1 MHSVE
6 HPHPSRQR
14 GPHNDPHLLDGDS
27 AHGTSDVEAGDE
39 WAVDTDT
46 DVLDD
51 AAADPLEEAV
61 ADPLPET
68 EEDLEAF
75 TAGVDRDTPADE
87 PPVAERAGLD
97 DTDDEPDGDDELDG
111 ETEDIAID
119 ATDVDAE
126 GEEEDASEE
135 EDEDEDEGADDADI
149 AAADEDDANEVDEA
163 DDRGAELD
171 DADLET
177 AAVGEGTTAEAEV
190 DRQMAV
196 TSVPPAEPA
205 RPAKRGR
212 TEPVGRPPMED
223 YLTLT
228 VPQVLERAAGLD
240 AGEVARVLEFEQ
252 ANRNRKTLV
261 AKLSKLTRSE

>member
-1 MHSVE
+1 MHSVD
-6 HPHPSRQR
+6 HPPPSRQR

-27 AHGTSDVEAGDE
+27 AHGSPDVEAGDE

-51 AAADPLEEAV
+51 SPADPLEEAV

-68 EEDLEAF
+68 EEELEAF

-87 PPVAERAGLD
+87 PPVEARHGLPD
-97 DTDDEPDGDDELDG
+97 IDDEE
-111 ETEDIAID
+111 EKEVEAD
-119 ATDVDAE
+119 ATDVAAKGDPPVA
-126 GEEEDASEE
+126 E
-135 EDEDEDEGADDADI
+135 EDETEEEVDAEDEAVAE
-149 AAADEDDANEVDEA
+149 EDDASEVDEA

-196 TSVPPAEPA
+196 TSTPPAEPA
-205 RPAKRGR
+205 RQVKRGR
-212 TEPVGRPPMED
+212 SEPVGRLPMAD
-223 YLTLT
+223 YLSLT
-228 VPQVLERAAGLD
+228 IPQVLERAAGMD
-240 AGEVARVLEFEQ
+240 AGQIAQVLEFEQ

-261 AKLSKLTRSE
+261 AKLTRMTRTAE